1 MEKELKEFQIKLYM
15 DNINLVTT
23 SIKNQYQ
30 KGKKNFVLG
39 DWCEDKNNV
48 KNIINNKNVYHW
60 DNYIQ
65 RDKDLIFLKKFNDEL
80 INYFQN
86 RLNAFY
92 ELKYSQRFWQIILM
106 PWIWIY
112 TASLYDRWKI
122 ITSIQNQKNLQFNY
136 IPYDKK
142 TFVMND
148 LSDFKR
154 SISQSY
160 WTEFVFGEAIKFK
173 DIFNIQNSKKFKKN
187 KINNLN
193 KNVSKKN
200 FNEANIFKKN
210 TLNKLNKS
218 SIFIRSLYLSKLEK
232 IKLYLVNGNF
242 LPFYEKT
249 YPLSDYEYLEDH
261 RNNIL
266 SHKHNK
272 KDFKNFAYSL
282 IKYTFPKC
290 YFEGLKETIE
300 VTKKLNWPINPK
312 YILTSNAYDSDEIFK
327 FYTALNIEK
336 KCKFYIFQHGGNL
349 GTSRFHLGEEVQRDL
364 SDKYFTWGW
373 KEKRKDV
380 PFYLSTLNIKKV
392 IKKKERK
399 GLIIP
404 IVEIQRF
411 PAKIESSPRM
421 RRDAKI
427 YTQNILNFFSS
438 IPKKIQQ
445 NSVIKYVSPF
455 KKINIETNTYVIDTI
470 KKKYRK
476 NVIISNQNTLELSK
490 NFILNIEFVNS
501 TGFYEC
507 ICSNIPTIL
516 ILDKRISKIR
526 KKAEND
532 FKILN
537 KNKIF
542 FYDYKAAAN
551 FVTNN
556 YTNLEKWWYSK
567 KIQKVLNKFRKKFAR
582 QSSNKIK
589 ILNELIN
596 EKIF

>member
-1 MEKELKEFQIKLYM
+1 M
-15 DNINLVTT
+15 NNTNLITT

-39 DWCEDKNNV
+39 EWCEDKDNT
-48 KNIINNKNVYHW
+48 KNIIKNNTKYHW
-60 DNYIQ
+60 DNYNQ
-65 RDKDLIFLKKFNDEL
+65 RDKDLIFLKNFNNEL
-80 INYFQN
+80 IYYFQKK
-86 RLNAFY
+86 LNKFY
-92 ELKYSQRFWQIILM
+92 DLKYSQRFWQVILM

-122 ITSIQNQKNLQFNY
+122 ITSLQNKKKLQFNY
-136 IPYDKK
+136 IPYNKK

-160 WTEFVFGEAIKFK
+160 WTEFVFGEIIKFK
-173 DIFNIQNSKKFKKN
+173 GVFDIKNSKKFKKN

-193 KNVSKKN
+193 KKSSKKK
-200 FNEANIFKKN
+200 IKKASFLKKY

-218 SIFIRSLYLSKLEK
+218 NIFIRSLYLSRLEK
-232 IKLYLVNGNF
+232 YKLYLVNGNF
-242 LPFYEKT
+242 LPFYDKT
-249 YPLSDYEYLEDH
+249 YPLSDYKYSKDN
-261 RNNIL
+261 RNNIF
-266 SHKHNK
+266 SHNNK
-272 KDFKNFAYSL
+272 KKNFKNFAYSL

-290 YFEGLKETIE
+290 YFEGFRKTIE
-300 VTKKLNWPINPK
+300 ITKKLNWPTKPK

-336 KCKFYIFQHGGNL
+336 KCKYYIFQHGGNL
-349 GTSRFHLGEEVQRDL
+349 GTSCFHLGEEVQRDL

-373 KEKRKDV
+373 KEKKKDV
-380 PFYLSTLNIKKV
+380 PFYLSTLNIKKI
-392 IKKKERK
+392 IKKKDRK

-427 YTQNILNFFSS
+427 YVQNILSFFSL
-438 IPKKIQQ
+438 IPKNIRK
-445 NSVIKYVSPF
+445 NSLIKYVSPF
-455 KKINIETNTYVIDTI
+455 KKINIESNTYVIDNI
-470 KKKYRK
+470 KKKFKK
-476 NVIISNQNTLELSK
+476 NIYFSNQNTLDLSK
-490 NFILNIEFVNS
+490 KFVLNIEFVNS

-516 ILDKRISKIR
+516 ILDKRISRIR
-526 KKAEND
+526 KEAQND
-532 FKILN
+532 FRILN

-551 FVTNN
+551 FIKDN
-556 YTNLEKWWYSK
+556 YTNLEMWWYSK
-567 KIQKVLNKFRKKFAR
+567 KTQNVINKFKAKFAR
-582 QSSNKIK
+582 ESSNKIK
-589 ILNELIN
+589 ILNQIIN